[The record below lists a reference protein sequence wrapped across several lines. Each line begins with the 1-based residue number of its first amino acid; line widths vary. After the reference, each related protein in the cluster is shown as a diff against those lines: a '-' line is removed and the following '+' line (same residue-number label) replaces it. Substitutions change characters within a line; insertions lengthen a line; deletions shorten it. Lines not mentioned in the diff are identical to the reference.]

1 MKPFAVICF
10 ALMLFAACGQLSPE
24 EKALRDA
31 KESAQESYE
40 YLLRGKYDRFLKGR
54 AGMDSIDDNYREQL
68 LVSYKQFI
76 SRQQKAHG
84 GIGSFTVS
92 NARMDSTQ
100 QLIQVFLILNYNDST
115 REEIVVPMVE
125 DGGAWKM
132 K

>member
-1 MKPFAVICF
+1 MFTPIYAGVSSTENP
-10 ALMLFAACGQLSPE
+10 A
-24 EKALRDA
+24 
-31 KESAQESYE
+31 
-40 YLLRGKYDRFLKGR
+40 GKYDRFLKGR